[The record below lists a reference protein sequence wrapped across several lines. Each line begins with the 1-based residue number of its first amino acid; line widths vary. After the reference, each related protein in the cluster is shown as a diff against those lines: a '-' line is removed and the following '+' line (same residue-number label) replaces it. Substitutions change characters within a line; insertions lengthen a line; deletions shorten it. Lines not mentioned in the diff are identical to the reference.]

1 MNQYQKF
8 IILTIVIVILNLNQC
23 AFMNSS
29 NRILTN
35 QLDSNIQPSE
45 TYQEIL
51 LAPLIVPVGTASLL
65 VDGFVLH
72 PMSVVPKAIA
82 KTYEIIWIEPSGGII
97 RQSFLFIPKIA
108 FTPIAFAFSW
118 LGYALFDI

>member
-8 IILTIVIVILNLNQC
+8 IYLAVVIVSFILNHC

-51 LAPLIVPVGTASLL
+51 LAPVVVPVGSVALL
-65 VDGFVLH
+65 TDAFILH
-72 PMSVVPKAIA
+72 PLSVFPKTIY
-82 KTYEIIWIEPSGGII
+82 KTYEIIWEDPSGGVI

-108 FTPIAFAFSW
+108 FTPITFAFTW
-118 LGYALFDI
+118 LGYSLFDI